1 MKGYPSEI
9 GSYDRARNKAIAKI
23 KAAADD
29 DELLEM
35 VFTEVDPKQREERDA
50 NCQAVRMVVDKCL
63 DEYREGEYDTLASA
77 MKKLCA
83 ALGKLK

>member
-1 MKGYPSEI
+1 MKGYPSEV

-23 KAAADD
+23 RKAADGDD
-29 DELLEM
+29 LLDM

-50 NCQAVRMVVDKCL
+50 NVQAVRMVVEKCL
-63 DEYREGEYDTLASA
+63 DEYREGAYDTFPTAI
-77 MKKLCA
+77 KKLCT